1 METPTRDKT
10 ALIWEGDGG
19 EVRRYTYAEMN
30 AQVCRLANAM
40 REMGMRPG
48 DSAGI
53 FMPMIP
59 ETVFAMFACLKIGV
73 IAIPIFSGF
82 GPEAVT
88 ERLDHAEARLV
99 FTSNGGMRRGKEVGV
114 KALMDQALEAGTQ
127 VEKVVVFQRTETSV
141 PMQAGRDVYWDD
153 FVRGQPDTKPK
164 QSVCPPRPS
173 PSSSTPRALPE
184 SRKARC
190 TPTRGACSMCPRRFA
205 TAWTCAIRTSCS
217 G

>member
-1 METPTRDKT
+1 
-10 ALIWEGDGG
+10 
-19 EVRRYTYAEMN
+19 MN

-82 GPEAVT
+82 GPEAVS

-114 KALMDQALEAGTQ
+114 KALMDQALEAGT
-127 VEKVVVFQRTETSV
+127 R
-141 PMQAGRDVYWDD
+141 GRES
-153 FVRGQPDTKPK
+153 GGLPK
-164 QSVCPPRPS
+164 NRDERPHAE
-173 PSSSTPRALPE
+173 RA
-184 SRKARC
+184 
-190 TPTRGACSMCPRRFA
+190 RRLL
-205 TAWTCAIRTSCS
+205 